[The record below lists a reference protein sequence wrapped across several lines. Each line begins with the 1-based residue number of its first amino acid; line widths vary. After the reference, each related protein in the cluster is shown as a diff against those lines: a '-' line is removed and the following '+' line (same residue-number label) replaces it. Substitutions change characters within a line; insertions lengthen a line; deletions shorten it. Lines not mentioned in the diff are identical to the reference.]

1 MRTVFSLCAFVSSLC
16 TLLYGQTVA
25 LTLGGGS
32 TAPGASVSL
41 PLSISNGGVSTA
53 AVQWTLSY
61 SPTDFSSGTVN
72 VGPVTT
78 SLNKNLT
85 CNSPAAGRYDCVLW
99 ALDENALSDGVL
111 AYLNLTTANT
121 VSASPAIMLINSLAS
136 SPAAQAVS
144 VTATGATLST
154 GLTVTGLSCSPRN
167 LVAPGSTSCS
177 VTLSGAAP
185 PGDAVVS
192 LGYTQDTSATVSAP
206 TSVTVPSG
214 ATSAVFSVD
223 ITGASRDSTLQI
235 DASLN
240 GSTVSSSVRIRS
252 H

>member
-1 MRTVFSLCAFVSSLC
+1 MRTVFFWCAFLSGLC

-53 AVQWTLSY
+53 AVQWTFSY
-61 SPTDFSSGTVN
+61 SPTDFSSGTVS

-85 CNSPAAGRYDCVLW
+85 CNSPVAGRYDCILW

-111 AYLNLTTANT
+111 ASLNLTTANT

-136 SPAAQAVS
+136 SPAAQPVS
-144 VTATGATLST
+144 VTATGVTLST

-167 LVAPGSTSCS
+167 LVAPGSTSCT
-177 VTLSGAAP
+177 VALSGAAP
-185 PGDAVVS
+185 PGNAAVS
-192 LGYTQDTSATVSAP
+192 LGYTQSTSAMVSAP

-214 ATSAVFSVD
+214 AASAVFSID
-223 ITGASRDSTLQI
+223 ITGATSNSALEI
-235 DASLN
+235 AAGLN
-240 GSTVSSSVRIRS
+240 GSSASFSLRIRS

>member
-1 MRTVFSLCAFVSSLC
+1 MRAVCSWCAFLSSLC
-16 TLLYGQTVA
+16 TLVYGQGVA

-61 SPTDFSSGTVN
+61 SPTDFSSGTVD

-78 SLNKNLT
+78 SLHKNLT

-111 AYLNLTTANT
+111 ASLNLTAANT
-121 VSASPAIMLINSLAS
+121 VSASPAITLTNSVAS
-136 SPAAQAVS
+136 SPAAQPVS

-154 GLTVTGLSCSPRN
+154 GFTVTGLSCSPKN

-185 PGDAVVS
+185 PGNAVVS
-192 LGYTQDTSATVSAP
+192 LGYTQNTSATVSAP
-206 TSVTVPSG
+206 VSVTVPSG
-214 ATSAVFSVD
+214 ATSAVFKVD
-223 ITGASRDSTLQI
+223 ITGATGNSTLDI
-235 DASLN
+235 AASLN
-240 GSTVSSSVRIRS
+240 GSTASFSLRIRF